1 MSHCKLMLSRVL
13 NEDVADARPVAWRR
27 GPVAEPEP
35 ARAVSPPPGVL
46 ETSPDVLQLRA
57 RLTEMNAAAEQQA
70 RQAYETGLRTGEG
83 AARKALEAETRVA
96 IDRLTATI
104 ADIAAVRADVMQR
117 AEADTVRLAI
127 EIARRVLHRELTVD
141 ANALRALTNSALQKL
156 QSQEIHRV
164 RVHPGQ
170 EQAVRASLLEHGRGE
185 AIEIVA
191 DPSLSPGGILFDIGR
206 GALDA
211 SVGTQLDEIVR
222 GLTDQL
228 DNRP

>member
-1 MSHCKLMLSRVL
+1 MLSRVL
-13 NEDVADARPVAWRR
+13 TEDLADAQPVAWRQ
-27 GPVAEPEP
+27 GPASMSTKP
-35 ARAVSPPPGVL
+35 ARPVPDGAP
-46 ETSPDVLQLRA
+46 PDVLQLRA
-57 RLTEMNAAAEQQA
+57 RITEMAAAAEQQA

-83 AARKALEAETRVA
+83 AARKALEAETRAA
-96 IDRLTATI
+96 IDRLTGTI
-104 ADIAAVRADVMQR
+104 VDIAATRSDVINR

-141 ANALRALTNSALQKL
+141 SNALEALTKAALHKL

-164 RVHPGQ
+164 RVHPEQ
-170 EQAVRASLLEHGRGE
+170 EKMVRASLQQCGRGE
-185 AIEIVA
+185 GIEVIA
-191 DPSLSPGGILFDIGR
+191 DPSQPPGGILFDIGR

-228 DNRP
+228 DRRQ

>member
-1 MSHCKLMLSRVL
+1 MLSRVL
-13 NEDVADARPVAWRR
+13 TEAMADAQPVTWRQGPAIQTDPARPAPPAPEN
-27 GPVAEPEP
+27 GPVPE
-35 ARAVSPPPGVL
+35 
-46 ETSPDVLQLRA
+46 VLQLRA
-57 RLTEMNAAAEQQA
+57 RITELTATAEQQA

-83 AARKALEAETRVA
+83 VARKALESEVRAA

-104 ADIAAVRADVMQR
+104 VDVSATRADVIQR
-117 AEADTVRLAI
+117 AESDTVRLAI

-141 ANALRALTNSALQKL
+141 ANALGALTKAALQKL

-164 RVHPGQ
+164 RVHPDQ
-170 EQAVRASLLEHGRGE
+170 EKLVRASLQQTGRGQG
-185 AIEIVA
+185 IEVIA
-191 DPSLSPGGILFDIGR
+191 DPSLPPGGILFDIGR

-228 DNRP
+228 DNRL

>member
-1 MSHCKLMLSRVL
+1 MLSRVL
-13 NEDVADARPVAWRR
+13 TEDVADAQPVAWRQ
-27 GPVAEPEP
+27 GPAPISTKP
-35 ARAVSPPPGVL
+35 ARPAPESAVPESPP
-46 ETSPDVLQLRA
+46 PDVLQLRT
-57 RLTEMNAAAEQQA
+57 RITEMAAAAEQQA

-83 AARKALEAETRVA
+83 AARKALEAEIRAA
-96 IDRLTATI
+96 IDRLTATV
-104 ADIAAVRADVMQR
+104 ADIAATRSDVINR

-141 ANALRALTNSALQKL
+141 SNALEALTKAALHKL

-164 RVHPGQ
+164 RVHPEQ
-170 EQAVRASLLEHGRGE
+170 EKMVRASLLQCGRGE
-185 AIEIVA
+185 GIVVIA
-191 DPSLSPGGILFDIGR
+191 DPSQPPGGILFDIGR

-228 DNRP
+228 DHRQ

>member
-1 MSHCKLMLSRVL
+1 MLSRVL
-13 NEDVADARPVAWRR
+13 TEDAAGAQPVAWRR
-27 GPVAEPEP
+27 GPAPTLPITSEP
-35 ARAVSPPPGVL
+35 ARPV
-46 ETSPDVLQLRA
+46 PDSAPADILQLRA
-57 RLTEMNAAAEQQA
+57 RIVEMSAAAEQQA

-83 AARKALEAETRVA
+83 AARKALEAETRAA
-96 IDRLTATI
+96 IDRLTTTI
-104 ADIAAVRADVMQR
+104 VDIAATRGDVIHR

-141 ANALRALTNSALQKL
+141 PNALEALTKAALQKL

-164 RVHPGQ
+164 RVHPDQ
-170 EQAVRASLLEHGRGE
+170 EKMIRASLQQSGRGQG
-185 AIEIVA
+185 IEVIA
-191 DPSLSPGGILFDIGR
+191 DPSQPPGGVLFDIGR

-228 DNRP
+228 DNRL